1 MSRLR
6 ILVGIVLIAVGLAS
20 TAAVRAQGAA
30 EDADGDAG
38 SPIDWYGDLRLRGEL
53 TRDIPGRPD
62 DLERVRASVRAGG
75 RVVTESGWEVAAAV
89 KLGVGSDD
97 NEDTRR
103 NLDNEESDGAGF
115 DEWYAAYSFSD
126 RALFRLGKGRM
137 PLLLSPMVW
146 DRDLRPVGASVE
158 YSREM
163 RDFDA
168 LYVTAGYFA
177 GDHLYGDESRIGAL
191 QIGYGWMEGAE
202 TGFSAFLSYL
212 DFDDLDVL
220 AREGL
225 GRTNRRVGNQFVSDF
240 QLLDLQLIARTQA
253 YEAPLV
259 ARLDLVRNLGADD
272 LRDGARFSLVW
283 GNADELGGWEL
294 GYSIQRIQ
302 RDAVLAAFNEDDW
315 WFHSFARG
323 YMPWV
328 AYGISEH
335 WAIQASAFIERRD
348 GIDEYTDRYLLDVRS
363 RW

>member
-1 MSRLR
+1 MQ
-6 ILVGIVLIAVGLAS
+6 GLIRAAWLALGLSLAVPAP
-20 TAAVRAQGAA
+20 AA
-30 EDADGDAG
+30 EDVDADATV
-38 SPIDWYGDLRLRGEL
+38 IDWYGDLRLRGER
-53 TRDIPGRPD
+53 TSDIPARSD
-62 DLERVRASVRAGG
+62 DIERLRSSVRSGA
-75 RVVTESGWEVAAAV
+75 RVVTESGWEFAAAV

-97 NEDTRR
+97 NDDNRR

-137 PLLLSPMVW
+137 PLVLSPLTW

-158 YSREM
+158 YAVEM
-163 RDFDA
+163 REYDA
-168 LYVTAGYFA
+168 LYFTAGYFA
-177 GDHLYGDESRIGAL
+177 GDHLYGDESKIGAL
-191 QIGYGWMEGAE
+191 QIGYGWMEGAQ

-212 DFDDLDVL
+212 DFDDLEVL

-240 QLLDLQLIARTQA
+240 SLLDLQLIARTQA
-253 YEAPLV
+253 FDAPLV

-283 GNADELGGWEL
+283 GNADDLGGWEL
-294 GYSIQRIQ
+294 GYSIQRPQ
-302 RDAVLAAFNEDDW
+302 RDSVLAAFNEDDW

-323 YMPWV
+323 YMPWA
-328 AYGISEH
+328 AYGINDR
-335 WAIQASAFIERRD
+335 WTIQASAFLERRD
-348 GIDEYTDRYLLDVRS
+348 GIDEYTERYLLDVRS